1 MSSSLYPLGRESFLK
16 AEIALQT
23 DDIRCAILSATYV
36 YSDAH
41 QFHSSLTGIIASMST
56 GMTGKTTTA
65 GVFDADD
72 VTFPTVT
79 AGQTITGLVIYKWT
93 GTSGTSRLIAFFDH
107 TIAGSAT
114 SVPTDGSNVPVHWPS
129 GATKIFRI

>member
-1 MSSSLYPLGRESFLK
+1 MSSSLYPLARESFLK

-23 DDIRCAILSATYV
+23 DDIRCALLTSAYT
-36 YSDAH
+36 YSDLH
-41 QFHSSLTGIIASMST
+41 QFHSSLTGIIASMAA
-56 GMTGKTTTA
+56 GMTTKTTTG

-79 AGQTITGLVIYKWT
+79 AGQTIAGLVIYKWT

-107 TIAGSAT
+107 TISGAAT
-114 SVPTDGSNVPVHWPS
+114 SVPTDGTNVPVRWPN
-129 GATKIFRI
+129 GPTKIFRI

>member
-1 MSSSLYPLGRESFLK
+1 MSSSVYPLARQSFLRG
-16 AEIALQT
+16 EFALQT
-23 DDIRCAILSATYV
+23 DDIRCAIVSATYT
-36 YSDAH
+36 YSDLH
-41 QFHSSLTGIIASMST
+41 QFLSDLSGIIASMST
-56 GMTGKTTTA
+56 GMTSKTTTG

-107 TIAGSAT
+107 NIAGTVTA
-114 SVPTDGSNVPVHWPS
+114 VPTDGSNVPIRWPN
-129 GATKIFRI
+129 GTTKIFRI